1 MKKPHCAVCK
11 QRIILEF
18 PSADCACPDTPM
30 YLERR
35 EVAGP
40 PETQGEIGRRMA
52 VQWKKKK
59 GVVML

>member
-30 YLERR
+30 YLE
-35 EVAGP
+35 
-40 PETQGEIGRRMA
+40 TQGEIGRRMA